1 MTGKPV
7 LIFGCHG
14 QDGSLLSQLLLHKG
28 YRVIGLSRRELQ
40 TSENHVQ
47 LNIEKDI
54 ELEEGNILDFENL
67 SNLIEKYKPVSIY
80 NLAGQSSVGKSFSN
94 PEETIQSI
102 VNGTLNILEV
112 TKKIEYPGRIFFAGS
127 SEIFGEVKTK
137 ADITHT
143 QKPISPYAI
152 AKQASF
158 NLVKSY
164 RELYDHNCVT
174 GILFNHE
181 SKLRKKTFVSQ
192 KIIQAAK
199 KISSDKSLRL
209 TIGNIEII
217 RDWGWAEEYV
227 KAIHI
232 ITEAKQPLDQIICT
246 GQAYSLKFFIEKVF
260 SKFDLDWQKYIQI
273 DKRLFRPSDI
283 LRSCGDPTKLY
294 RDHLWRANVNLEKII
309 DKMIE

>member
-7 LIFGCHG
+7 FIFGCHG
-14 QDGSLLSQLLLHKG
+14 QDGSLLSQFLIHEG
-28 YRVIGLSRRELQ
+28 YRVIGLSRQGRK

-47 LNIEKDI
+47 LSIEKDI
-54 ELEEGNILDFENL
+54 ELEKGNILDFENI

-80 NLAGQSSVGKSFSN
+80 NLAGQSSVGKSFSH

-112 TKKIEYPGRIFFAGS
+112 TRKLEYSGRIFFAGS

-137 ADITHT
+137 ADISHI
-143 QKPISPYAI
+143 QKPNSPYAI

-164 RELYDHNCVT
+164 RELYNHNCVT

-181 SKLRKKTFVSQ
+181 SRLRKKTFVTQ

-199 KISSDKSLRL
+199 KISSNKSLRL
-209 TIGNIEII
+209 TMGNIEIT

-227 KAIHI
+227 QAIRI
-232 ITEAKQPLDQIICT
+232 VTEAKQLKDQVICT
-246 GQAYSLKFFIEKVF
+246 GRAHSLRSFIEKVF
-260 SKFDLDWQKYIQI
+260 SKFELDWQKYIQI
-273 DKRLFRPSDI
+273 DKRLYRPSDI
-283 LRSCGDPTKLY
+283 LRSCGDPTQLY
-294 RDHLWRANVNLEKII
+294 RDHSWRAQMDLEQII